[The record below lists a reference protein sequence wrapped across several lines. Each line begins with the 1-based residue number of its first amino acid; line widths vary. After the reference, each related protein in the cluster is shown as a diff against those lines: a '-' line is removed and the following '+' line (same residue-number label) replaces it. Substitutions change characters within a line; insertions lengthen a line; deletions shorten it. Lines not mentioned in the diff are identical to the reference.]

1 MLSRRNFIKACT
13 STLITISCSELL
25 FQAFASSGAGNRQ
38 IPVLAYHRVG
48 YTTDNLTV
56 TPERFTN
63 DLESLQEWGYCSIS
77 LEDFQKFID
86 DRNVN
91 LPDKP
96 ILITFDD
103 GYLDNFE
110 NAYPILRKYGMIGT
124 FFIITDM
131 LWTKDRLA
139 PEHIAE
145 MSQGGMSFG
154 SHTVTHRALAELDYA
169 TIYNELVNSKATL
182 ESVLGKNVNA
192 IAYPRGS
199 YNEAVIE
206 IAQNVGYITG
216 FTVKEGLC
224 IKESPDFELRRIPI
238 FKYDRGVINVIANRG
253 HLV

>member
-1 MLSRRNFIKACT
+1 MLSRRNFIKTCT
-13 STLITISCSELL
+13 SALVTISCSELF
-25 FQAFASSGAGNRQ
+25 FQDFASSGAGKRK

-48 YTTDNLTV
+48 YTSDYLTV
-56 TPERFTN
+56 TPERFAN
-63 DLESLQEWGYCSIS
+63 DLESLQERGYCSIS
-77 LEDFQKFID
+77 LEDFQKFLD
-86 DRNVN
+86 DRNVD

-103 GYLDNFE
+103 GYLDNFQ

-131 LWTKDRLA
+131 LWTKERLT
-139 PEHIAE
+139 PEHIVE
-145 MSQGGMSFG
+145 MAQGGMSFG
-154 SHTVTHRALAELDYA
+154 SHTVTHRALAEFDYT
-169 TIYNELVNSKATL
+169 TIYNELANSKTVL

-199 YNEAVIE
+199 YNETVVE
-206 IAQNVGYITG
+206 IAQNVNYITG

-224 IKESPDFELRRIPI
+224 IKESPDLELRRIPI
-238 FKYDRGVINVIANRG
+238 FKYDSGVINVIANRG